1 MQTTMGWDLSKLVER
16 AKAGDMSAFD
26 ELVRRTYKSTY
37 KLALKLTGN
46 VDDAFDVLQETY
58 FRAYG
63 SLKKFRSD
71 SSFPTWLYRITSNC
85 ASTLIASG
93 KSRSHEILEMASH
106 VVDTSREANIEEMAN
121 QAFDRD
127 RIKTALM
134 SLPKR
139 LQAVVLLRDVYGF
152 AHKEIA
158 DRLGISE
165 SAAKVRLHRGRVKL
179 KEELTKISKGRFHG
193 SEVEEELPRAV

>member
-1 MQTTMGWDLSKLVER
+1 MGWDISKLVER
-16 AKAGDMSAFD
+16 AKAGDVSAFD

-37 KLALKLTGN
+37 QLALKLTGN
-46 VDDAFDVLQETY
+46 VDDAFDVLQESY

-63 SLKKFRSD
+63 SLKKFRAD

-93 KSRSHEILEMASH
+93 KARSHEILDRAAQ
-106 VVDTSREANIEEMAN
+106 VADTSRESDIEEMAS
-121 QAFDRD
+121 QSIDRD
-127 RIKTALM
+127 RIRTALM

-139 LQAVVLLRDVYGF
+139 LQIVVLLRDVYGF

-179 KEELTKISKGRFHG
+179 KEELGKIAKSRIRGAE
-193 SEVEEELPRAV
+193 SDVELPRAV

>member
-1 MQTTMGWDLSKLVER
+1 MGWDISKLVER
-16 AKAGDMSAFD
+16 AKAGDVSAFD

-37 KLALKLTGN
+37 QLALKLTGN

-63 SLKKFRSD
+63 SLRKFRAD

-85 ASTLIASG
+85 ASTLLATG
-93 KSRSHEILEMASH
+93 KSRRHEVLEKASD
-106 VVDTSREANIEEMAN
+106 VVDTSREANIEEMAT
-121 QAFDRD
+121 QSFDRD
-127 RIKTALM
+127 RIKAALM

-158 DRLGISE
+158 DKLGISE
-165 SAAKVRLHRGRVKL
+165 AAAKVRLHRGRVKL
-179 KEELTKISKGRFHG
+179 KEELGKISTGRVRDVE
-193 SEVEEELPRAV
+193 SEVELPKAV

>member
-1 MQTTMGWDLSKLVER
+1 MGWDLSKLVER
-16 AKAGDMSAFD
+16 AKAGDVSAFD
-26 ELVRRTYKSTY
+26 ELVRTTYKSTY
-37 KLALKLTGN
+37 QLALKLTGN

-63 SLKKFRSD
+63 SLKKFRAD

-85 ASTLIASG
+85 ASSLLASG
-93 KSRSHEILEMASH
+93 KSRNHEKLERASNLA
-106 VVDTSREANIEEMAN
+106 DTSREANIEEMAS
-121 QAFDRD
+121 QSFDRD
-127 RIKTALM
+127 RIKAALM

-139 LQAVVLLRDVYGF
+139 LQTVVLLRDVYGF

-165 SAAKVRLHRGRVKL
+165 TAAKVRLHRGRVKL
-179 KEELTKISKGRFHG
+179 KEELGKIGKGRTLG
-193 SEVEEELPRAV
+193 TESEVDLPKAV

>member
-1 MQTTMGWDLSKLVER
+1 MGWDFSKLVEQ
-16 AKAGDMSAFD
+16 AKAGDVSAFD

-37 KLALKLTGN
+37 QLALKLTGN

-58 FRAYG
+58 FRAFG
-63 SLKKFRSD
+63 SLKKFRAD
-71 SSFPTWLYRITSNC
+71 SSFPTWLYRITANC
-85 ASTLIASG
+85 ASTLLASG
-93 KSRSHEILEMASH
+93 KSRSHELLENASQ

-121 QAFDRD
+121 QSAERD
-127 RIKTALM
+127 WVKAALM

-165 SAAKVRLHRGRVKL
+165 AAAKVRLHRGRIKL
-179 KEELTKISKGRFHG
+179 KEELGKIGKGRLHATEL
-193 SEVEEELPRAV
+193 EVELPKAV